1 VSVAPNLPRDPFAL
15 AALVLAVDP
24 SGVGGAILRGPGGP
38 ATEAWLGLL
47 RHHLPPETPWRRLPS
62 GVTPDRLVGGVD
74 LSRTVAQGVRV
85 LQPGLL
91 AECDGGLVVVPSAE
105 RLPPETVPPLLEA
118 LDRGRVRVE
127 REGLSADSPA
137 RAALVLLDESREE
150 EGGAPEA
157 LQDRLA
163 LLLTLPPRWLPAG
176 REGSPSGQS
185 PPSHLPRGSIRPW
198 ERGALSVPEPAGGAE
213 AIRQARDLLPRVQ
226 VPEERIR
233 ELTLL
238 AQEGGQ
244 ASLRP
249 VLRALQVARIL
260 AALRGEVQVT
270 PGDGSWAA
278 LLVLAPRGAPI
289 PVTPDHEDAPGD
301 PEPQEGPDPARA
313 PPQQDSSSPTEP
325 PPPPPP
331 PVSAGSSHG
340 AEEME
345 AEPAQPALPD
355 RWVEAVRALLPEE
368 GADPRRLRG
377 RPIRARAGGR
387 GGTATRAHERGRRVG
402 ALPGAPTRGR
412 RLDLSATLRAA
423 APWQRLRRTAS
434 DTPAL
439 TEGDRGEGRGGLGEA
454 GEEGIRVLREDLH
467 VQRRIRPALRRMI
480 LVVDASG
487 SQAIRRLGEVKGAV
501 ELLLAG
507 SYRRREEV
515 ALVVFRNREAE
526 LVLPPTRSLTRAR
539 RLLRGLPGGGGTPL
553 PRALGLA
560 LRLSAEARREGVE
573 GEIVLLSDGRPNVDL
588 QGRGDRRQ
596 AREDAL
602 ALAGA
607 LGARGSPL
615 RILDTSLRGEPFLA
629 ALALRS
635 GGAVDHL
642 PFADARRLEAALAR
656 DGERH
661 PHHRSPGREPRVGR
675 TP

>member
-1 VSVAPNLPRDPFAL
+1 MSVAPNVPRDPFAL

-24 SGVGGAILRGPGGP
+24 SGLGGAILRGPGGP

-47 RHHLPPETPWRRLPS
+47 RHHLPPETPWRRLPT

-74 LSRTVAQGVRV
+74 LSRTVVQGVRV

-91 AECDGGLVVVPSAE
+91 AECHGGLVVVPSAE

-137 RAALVLLDESREE
+137 RASLVLLDESGEE

-157 LQDRLA
+157 LRDRLA
-163 LLLTLPPRWLPAG
+163 LLLTLPPRWLPEG
-176 REGSPSGQS
+176 RGGAPSGGS

-198 ERGALSVPEPAGGAE
+198 EKGSLPVPEPAGGAG
-213 AIRQARDLLPRVQ
+213 ATRRARDLLPRVQ

-238 AQEGGQ
+238 AQEGGL

-278 LLVLAPRGAPI
+278 LLVLAPRGAPV

-301 PEPQEGPDPARA
+301 PEPQEGPDAARA
-313 PPQQDSSSPTEP
+313 LPRQDRSSPMEP
-325 PPPPPP
+325 LPPP
-331 PVSAGSSHG
+331 PVSAGTSDGS
-340 AEEME
+340 EERE
-345 AEPAQPALPD
+345 GEPALPD

-387 GGTATRAHERGRRVG
+387 GDTATRAHERGRRVG

-434 DTPAL
+434 DTPAP

-454 GEEGIRVLREDLH
+454 GEEGIRVLRGDLH

-629 ALALRS
+629 ELALRS
-635 GGAVDHL
+635 GGTVDHL
-642 PFADARRLEAALAR
+642 PFADARSLEAALAR
-656 DGERH
+656 DRERH
-661 PHHRSPGREPRVGR
+661 PPHRSPGREPRGGR